1 MRMSGLQL
9 DAMIDELTPVR
20 RIAPMRG
27 LAIALGVAAA
37 VTLAVAAGVGLRPDV
52 AAWRPDEMV
61 VLRGGA
67 LLLLGI
73 ATIATVAASARPAIG
88 PQRTGWRWAL
98 AAMALFP
105 LSSLALLIGGEAF
118 PAAVLTAET
127 ARYCIGISVGGGL
140 AIGGALTLWL
150 RQGAV
155 TDLRRAGWLVG
166 LGAGAFGTFAYSLHC
181 PSDSVHYIALWYSL
195 ALALCAAIG
204 RLAVPRL
211 LRW

>member
-1 MRMSGLQL
+1 MSGLQL

-20 RIAPMRG
+20 RIAPMR
-27 LAIALGVAAA
+27 
-37 VTLAVAAGVGLRPDV
+37 
-52 AAWRPDEMV
+52 
-61 VLRGGA
+61 
-67 LLLLGI
+67 
-73 ATIATVAASARPAIG
+73 
-88 PQRTGWRWAL
+88 
-98 AAMALFP
+98 
-105 LSSLALLIGGEAF
+105 
-118 PAAVLTAET
+118 
-127 ARYCIGISVGGGL
+127 GL